1 MRISSGLARGF
12 NLKSPKSD
20 KTRPATDAG
29 RLALFSSLAN
39 AVENAAVLDLFA
51 GTGAYG
57 LEALSHGAVSA
68 TFVEKD
74 KVALQCLKAN
84 CSGITSYIKN
94 ADIKISACDCFKF
107 KSIQKFDF
115 IFLDPPYPLLLA
127 NAAEIFKLVK
137 GLCSTNTTVVLE
149 APFEFTPPE
158 GYFEIIK
165 RLGKKSRGKPTELIM
180 QPLLSESEPEK
191 TSAPENA

>member
-39 AVENAAVLDLFA
+39 AVENATVLDLFA

-107 KSIQKFDF
+107 KSTQKFDF

-127 NAAEIFKLVK
+127 NSAEIFKLVK

>member
-74 KVALQCLKAN
+74 KSALQCLKAN
-84 CSGITSYIKN
+84 CSGISAYIKN

-107 KSIQKFDF
+107 KSTQKFDF

-127 NAAEIFKLVK
+127 NATEIFKLVK
-137 GLCSTNTTVVLE
+137 WLCSANTTVVLE

-180 QPLLSESEPEK
+180 QPILSESEPGE
-191 TSAPENA
+191 TSATENA

>member
-39 AVENAAVLDLFA
+39 AVENATVLDLFA

-57 LEALSHGAVSA
+57 LEALSHGAISA

-74 KVALQCLKAN
+74 KAALQCLKAN
-84 CSGITSYIKN
+84 CGGIAAYIKN

-107 KSIQKFDF
+107 KSSNTFDF

-137 GLCSTNTTVVLE
+137 SLCSAGTTVVLE

-165 RLGKKSRGKPTELIM
+165 RLGKKSRGKPTEIIM
-180 QPLLSESEPEK
+180 RPIFDDGQSAKSDVGES
-191 TSAPENA
+191 A

>member
-39 AVENAAVLDLFA
+39 AVENATVLDLFA

>member
-39 AVENAAVLDLFA
+39 AVENATVLDLFA

-180 QPLLSESEPEK
+180 QPIFGESEPEK
-191 TSAPENA
+191 TSATENA